1 MEKKKI
7 KIYDLIDIPYIRD
20 KYSKIG
26 EGWIDN
32 KIELHDGKQF
42 YKVSTIMRAKPPHK
56 NHIAMLE
63 ALCQKSEHL
72 AINIG
77 SANVLDHKNPFY
89 PHETEEMLRLGLKGK
104 YNNFSIIPIPDFYD
118 KVKGDGSGDRK
129 WTEYLFEKNP
139 NFTEFISNND
149 WVTDLL
155 KPRMYDEKGNKKFDI
170 IFPPQIL
177 PEKDMLY
184 VNGIYIC
191 ATEVRKAMVND
202 GQWEKFLLPEIA
214 DYIKENNLV
223 ERVKKLCKGK
233 V

>member
-1 MEKKKI
+1 MEKKRV
-7 KIYDLIDIPYIRD
+7 KIYTLLDIPQIEG
-20 KYSKIG
+20 KYSTIG
-26 EGWIDN
+26 EGWMDG
-32 KIELHDGKQF
+32 KIELHKGKQF
-42 YKVSTIMRAKPPHK
+42 FNAATIMRAKPPHR

-72 AINIG
+72 TINIG

-89 PHETEEMLRLGLKGK
+89 PHETEEMLRLGLKNYDN
-104 YNNFSIIPIPDFYD
+104 YNIIPIPDFYD

-139 NFTEFISNND
+139 DFTEFISNND

-155 KPRMYDEKGNKKFDI
+155 KPRQYKDGYKQFDI

-191 ATEVRKAMVND
+191 ATEVRKAMVNN
-202 GQWEKFLLPEIA
+202 GEWEQFLLPDIA